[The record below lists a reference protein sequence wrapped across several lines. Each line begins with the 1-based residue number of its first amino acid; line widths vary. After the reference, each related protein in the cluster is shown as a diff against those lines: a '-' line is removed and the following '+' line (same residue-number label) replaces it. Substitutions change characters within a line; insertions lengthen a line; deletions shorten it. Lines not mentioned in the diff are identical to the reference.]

1 MRSSKGLTA
10 VGIFLV
16 FAFIMASLAGIT
28 LLWPGTPFDRMWA
41 LNPLAY
47 KRLAP
52 FAVTAGVSFLVLGA
66 ALMIAGVGWLKRH
79 AWGWWLAFAII
90 TAQALGDLLNLFK
103 GDFFRGGVGLTIAS
117 ALLFYLLR
125 PRIRAA
131 FVMGNRRNP

>member
-10 VGIFLV
+10 VGIFLF

-28 LLWPGTPFDRMWA
+28 LLRPGTPFDRMWA
-41 LNPLAY
+41 LNPLAH

-52 FAVTAGVSFLVLGA
+52 FAMTVGISFLLLGA
-66 ALMIAGVGWLKRH
+66 ALMIAGVGWFRRRL
-79 AWGWWLAFAII
+79 WGWWLAVAII
-90 TAQALGDLLNLFK
+90 TTQVMGDLFNLFK

-131 FVMGNRRNP
+131 FVRGNRRNL